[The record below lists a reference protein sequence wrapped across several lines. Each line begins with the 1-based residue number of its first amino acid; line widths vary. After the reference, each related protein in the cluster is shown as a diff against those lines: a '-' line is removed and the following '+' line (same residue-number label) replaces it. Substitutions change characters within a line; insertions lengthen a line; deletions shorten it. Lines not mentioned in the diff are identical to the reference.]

1 MKKIMIL
8 AVSAILA
15 ANISAREVKAHK
27 GECKK
32 ELKECMFT
40 PEQRVEMDI
49 KYLTEEL
56 YLDEKQAEN
65 FAVTYREYVAEKQ
78 KLNEVFKERFG
89 KDLNEKQVKAV
100 LRYRGPKPKG
110 DFKPG
115 EHPKAKGELVA
126 PEQGKKFDHKAK
138 KAEKK
143 D

>member
-15 ANISAREVKAHK
+15 ANISAQEVKAHK

-32 ELKECMFT
+32 ELKECKFT

-78 KLNEVFKERFG
+78 KLNEVCGAGADE
-89 KDLNEKQVKAV
+89 EKFFELYNA
-100 LRYRGPKPKG
+100 G
-110 DFKPG
+110 DFDIK
-115 EHPKAKGELVA
+115 LTV
-126 PEQGKKFDHKAK
+126 
-138 KAEKK
+138 
-143 D
+143 